1 MKRREFLILVG
12 GASAAAGSP
21 SARAQHI
28 PVIGFLSTASP
39 APWAPFVAAFLQGLN
54 ETGFIDGQ
62 NVAVEYRWAEGQ
74 FDKLPDLVADLVA
87 HKVAVILAT
96 GGSDPAKTAKAATAT
111 IPIVFVSSADP
122 VKAGIVT
129 SINRPGSNVT
139 GVSLLGSALEAKR
152 LGLLNEIFPRTT
164 PIGVLANPRYPDVD
178 AQLRELQ
185 EAAYTIN
192 RQIRIS
198 NASTEVEIDTAFAS
212 IVQQGAGAI
221 LVTQDAFFGGRRQQ
235 LVDLA
240 ERYKMPAIYCER
252 EYVEI
257 GGLVS
262 YGTNFADAF
271 RQAGIYAGKILKGVI
286 PADLP
291 IMQPTKFELLIN
303 LKTAKTLDLDI
314 PPNVLARADEVIE

>member
-1 MKRREFLILVG
+1 MKRREFLIIVG
-12 GASAAAGSP
+12 GAAAAAGSP

-28 PVIGFLSTASP
+28 PVVGFLSTASP
-39 APWAPFVAAFLQGLN
+39 APWAPFVAGFLQGLN

-74 FDKLPDLVADLVA
+74 FDRLPDLAADLVA

-96 GGSDPAKTAKAATAT
+96 GGSDPAKSAKAATAT

-152 LGLLNEIFPRTT
+152 LGLLNELFPRTT
-164 PIGVLANPRYPDVD
+164 PSGVLANPRYPDVD

-185 EAAYTIN
+185 EAARTIN

-198 NASTEVEIDTAFAS
+198 NASTEMEIETAFAS

-221 LVTQDAFFGGRRQQ
+221 LVTQDPFFGGRRQQ
-235 LVDLA
+235 LVGLA
-240 ERYKMPAIYCER
+240 ERYKIPAIYCER
-252 EYVEI
+252 EYAEI

-286 PADLP
+286 PAFKEID
-291 IMQPTKFELLIN
+291 
-303 LKTAKTLDLDI
+303 
-314 PPNVLARADEVIE
+314 R